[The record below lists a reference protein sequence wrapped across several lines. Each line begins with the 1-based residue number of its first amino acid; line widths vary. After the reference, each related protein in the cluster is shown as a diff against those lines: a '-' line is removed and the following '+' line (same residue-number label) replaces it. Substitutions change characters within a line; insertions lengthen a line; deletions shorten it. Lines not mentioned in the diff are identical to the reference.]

1 MFYDEPFLLQSSLH
15 SLSPWQLLLGD
26 TRYQLNKSVTSL
38 NQTNLPKVK
47 DSESREDFKFQI
59 FPSPSFL
66 PSPLISPPLS
76 LSLFSLSLLSAI
88 LSQQDVATEIRCIKV
103 CQSDSSLPPV
113 SPPSDIQLTLG
124 SYHYQW
130 SRKGEGE
137 EEGEG
142 SSVMMLSGK
151 NHLPQVNVK
160 YLPYSVTA
168 GTVHTHRQ
176 AAAAMQCNK
185 MATTLYLFDTVLR
198 NNYYIFGI
206 SSYLLELP
214 SHATQ
219 HELVL
224 VNFKVNNKTIYVHEF
239 ETHLSVNSDF
249 ISSGNKLVSDTV

>member
-59 FPSPSFL
+59 FPSPPPPLPLPRSF
-66 PSPLISPPLS
+66 SPPPSLS
-76 LSLFSLSLLSAI
+76 LSLSLSLSAI

-103 CQSDSSLPPV
+103 CQSGSSVPPV

-130 SRKGEGE
+130 SRKGGGE

-168 GTVHTHRQ
+168 GTVYTHTQ
-176 AAAAMQCNK
+176 AAAAMQYNK
-185 MATTLYLFDTVLR
+185 MATTL
-198 NNYYIFGI
+198 
-206 SSYLLELP
+206 
-214 SHATQ
+214 
-219 HELVL
+219 
-224 VNFKVNNKTIYVHEF
+224 
-239 ETHLSVNSDF
+239 F
-249 ISSGNKLVSDTV
+249 I

>member
-66 PSPLISPPLS
+66 LSPLISPPPSLSLS
-76 LSLFSLSLLSAI
+76 LSLFLSAI

-130 SRKGEGE
+130 SRKGGGE

-168 GTVHTHRQ
+168 GTVHTQ
-176 AAAAMQCNK
+176 TDCSCNAMQQNGHH
-185 MATTLYLFDTVLR
+185 TL
-198 NNYYIFGI
+198 
-206 SSYLLELP
+206 
-214 SHATQ
+214 
-219 HELVL
+219 
-224 VNFKVNNKTIYVHEF
+224 
-239 ETHLSVNSDF
+239 F
-249 ISSGNKLVSDTV
+249 ILILYW